1 MARQNIYDNES
12 MFAGY
17 KKIRENGTNA
27 NNLFEIPALFSLLP
41 DLKGK
46 RILDL
51 GCGFGEH
58 CRQFADCG
66 AEKVVGTDISKKMLE
81 VARTENCGPRI
92 QYLNMAME
100 DIGQLQ
106 QRFDIVTSSLAFHYV
121 EDFEGVVGNIYNLLD
136 ENGIF
141 VFSQEHPLCT
151 CHGEG
156 DRWTRDET
164 GAKSYLNLAYYSV
177 EGERESAWF
186 VDKVKKY
193 HITFST
199 IMNTLTEN
207 GFTVERMTE
216 PLPTKELIDKYP
228 EYEDLLHKPDFLLI
242 RAKKQQRDD

>member
-1 MARQNIYDNES
+1 MAKQNIYDNES

-17 KKIRENGTNA
+17 KKIRENEANA

-81 VARTENCGPRI
+81 VARAENCGPRI
-92 QYLNMAME
+92 QYINMAME

-121 EDFEGVVGNIYNLLD
+121 EDFEGVVRNIYNLLD

-151 CHGEG
+151 CHAGG

-193 HITFST
+193 HRTFST
-199 IMNTLTEN
+199 IMNTLTET
-207 GFTVERMTE
+207 GFTIEKMAE
-216 PLPTKELIDKYP
+216 PLPTKELIEKYP

-242 RAKKQQRDD
+242 RAKKQQCDD